1 VSVTQ
6 AASAVVAA
14 RFTPPLKSYAAYVFD
29 CDGTLV
35 ESMVLHHRAWRVAFQ
50 RFGAPFDFDWTLF
63 MRRAGMPLLE
73 TVLELNRELGTS
85 LPPEQVVQEQ
95 RRAYAELLPG
105 VLPIEPVV
113 AFARALYGHAP
124 LSVFS
129 GGHEDVVRQSLA
141 AIGIL
146 ELFDHVVTAEHVQR
160 GKPDPEGFLLCAER
174 MRQAPA
180 NCLVIE
186 DGDLGIEAAERAGM
200 DWVRVGAPA
209 DGSGQL

>member
-1 VSVTQ
+1 M
-6 AASAVVAA
+6 VAA
-14 RFTPPLKSYAAYVFD
+14 RFTPPLERYAGYVFD

-35 ESMVLHHRAWRVAFQ
+35 ESMVLHHRAWRAAFE
-50 RFGAPFDFDWTLF
+50 RFHAPFEFDWTLF
-63 MRRAGMPLLE
+63 MRRAGMPLLQ
-73 TVLELNRELGTS
+73 TVHELNAEFGIS
-85 LPPEQVVQEQ
+85 LPPEDVVREQ
-95 RRAYAELLPG
+95 HRAYAELLPG

-141 AIGIL
+141 AVGIL
-146 ELFDHVVTAEHVQR
+146 ALFDHVLTAEHVKR

-174 MRQAPA
+174 MGTAPA
-180 NCLVIE
+180 HCLVIE

-200 DWVRVGAPA
+200 DWVRVGPAPSSSA
-209 DGSGQL
+209 A